1 MKRCKGE
8 LSAAILA
15 ISLLAAACSQ
25 GAAGPA
31 QGSEGTVRSS
41 EAMAQEDTGK
51 QVNIPAAGSQEQE
64 GQAESSG
71 GSSAQATASQ
81 KDIVQENMAPVYGTE
96 LKNGVYPVTVDS
108 SSSMFQIT
116 ACELTVKDGSMSG
129 VMTMGGTGYL
139 KLFMGTGEEAAKAGE
154 QDFIPYVE
162 TVEGTHTFTV
172 PVKALDQGIDCSA
185 FSKKKEKWYDRVLV
199 FRSDSLP
206 LDAFAEGKI
215 TTPESLKLEDGMY
228 TVEVKLEG
236 GSGRSRVESPAGL
249 RVEGGMA
256 YATIVWGSSNYDY
269 MKVNDE
275 KFELIHSE
283 GNSAFE
289 IPVPGFDWKMPVIA
303 DTIAM
308 SQPHEISYTLF
319 FDSSTLKRA
328 E

>member
-1 MKRCKGE
+1 MRRCKAE

-15 ISLLAAACSQ
+15 IGLLAAGCSQ
-25 GAAGPA
+25 GAANPA
-31 QGSEGTVRSS
+31 QVSKSTVRWA
-41 EAMAQEDTGK
+41 EALEQEDTRAQIK
-51 QVNIPAAGSQEQE
+51 VPEAVAQEQE
-64 GQAESSG
+64 GQAKSG
-71 GSSAQATASQ
+71 EEPSGQALTSQEEAVQGSM
-81 KDIVQENMAPVYGTE
+81 VPVYGTE
-96 LKNGVYPVTVDS
+96 LRNGVYPIRVDS
-108 SSSMFQIT
+108 SSGMFQIT
-116 ACELTVKDGSMSG
+116 ACELTVRDGSMSA

-139 KLFMGTGEEAAKAGE
+139 KLFMGTGEEAARAGDR
-154 QDFIPYVE
+154 DFIPYAE
-162 TVEGTHTFTV
+162 TGEGTHTFTV
-172 PVKALDQGIDCSA
+172 PVKALDQRTDCSA

-206 LDAFAEGKI
+206 MDAFLQDKI
-215 TTPESLKLEDGMY
+215 TTAESLKLKDGMY

-236 GSGRSRVESPAGL
+236 GSGRSAVESPAGL
-249 RVEGGMA
+249 RVEGGRA

-275 KFELIHSE
+275 RFELIHPE